1 MQIVGDIMA
10 ARDALVQLT
19 SRLRSF
25 LYREVSLPKDLLPPP
40 VSASGHIGSTLVE
53 AISPNRNSAHEDYQ
67 GSDPSTA
74 GYQIMQTATTSLQSK
89 VTVIGC
95 SYLRHLPSVYLFT

>member
-40 VSASGHIGSTLVE
+40 VSASGHVGSTLVE
-53 AISPNRNSAHEDYQ
+53 AISPNRNSGHEDYQ

-95 SYLRHLPSVYLFT
+95 SYLRHLPCCIFFT